1 MEKVF
6 TVLKIVLPIFVTIF
20 LGGYARNK
28 NKVTEE
34 QNQGLQQFVMTFC
47 VPCVLFNSCLTCN
60 MGIESITSMGLVF
73 PIVLL
78 SSLWSFKNRK
88 EKYPYHNL
96 PMLFSAKETG
106 MLGIPL
112 YMTLFGADQA
122 YRMGV
127 LDMTQAMIAIPVI
140 AILTADTGKNPSIG
154 YIVKK
159 VFQSPLLLMSLL
171 GLTLNLTGAIEVLNV
186 WRIGGIITEVTGFL
200 AQPVSAVILFCV
212 GYNFA
217 LGEENRRQIFKIC
230 SVHLG
235 MFAVFCVIMQML
247 LFLVPSVEP
256 ETRWALLI
264 YCALPGSY
272 FGASMGKTKEE
283 SAIASS
289 VSSILTVI
297 TLLIFCVIAAIV
309 A

>member
-1 MEKVF
+1 MGKVI
-6 TVLKIVLPIFVTIF
+6 TVLEIVLPIFVTIF
-20 LGGYARNK
+20 LGIYAKKK
-28 NKVTEE
+28 NKITEE
-34 QNQGLQQFVMTFC
+34 QNQGIQEFVMTFC

-60 MGIESITSMGLVF
+60 MGIESITSMALVF
-73 PIVLL
+73 PVVLL

-88 EKYPYHNL
+88 KKYPYHNL

-112 YMTLFGADQA
+112 YMTLFGAEQA

-127 LDMTQAMIAIPVI
+127 LDMTQALIAIPVI
-140 AILTADTGKNPSIG
+140 SILTADTGKNPSVGCIA
-154 YIVKK
+154 KK

-171 GLTLNLTGAIEVLNV
+171 GLTLNLTGAIDELNA
-186 WRIGGIITEVTGFL
+186 WGIGGIITETTGFL

-212 GYNFA
+212 GYNFV
-217 LGEENRRQIFKIC
+217 LGEENRNQIFKIC
-230 SVHLG
+230 ALHLG
-235 MFAVFCVIMQML
+235 MFAVFCVIMQIL

-264 YCALPGSY
+264 YCILPGSY
-272 FGASMGKTKEE
+272 FAASMGKTKEE
-283 SAIASS
+283 NAIASS

-297 TLLIFCVIAAIV
+297 TLMIFCVIAMILA
-309 A
+309 